1 MLHPPRV
8 RTDSRGHGQ
17 DHARPRT
24 ARAGAVMLTVRPLYC
39 PETGVLST
47 AQAPL
52 MRGRRHAA
60 AHHFQHVPAST
71 AQSLLPAKGR
81 RGARVTAVISSPFLV
96 IFAVIAAGPGLRRG
110 RVICSGVLA
119 VAAVTAAGLS

>member
-1 MLHPPRV
+1 
-8 RTDSRGHGQ
+8 
-17 DHARPRT
+17 
-24 ARAGAVMLTVRPLYC
+24 MLTVRPLYC
-39 PETGVLST
+39 PATGVPST
-47 AQAPL
+47 AQAPR

-81 RGARVTAVISSPFLV
+81 RGARVTAVISSPFLGV
-96 IFAVIAAGPGLRRG
+96 FSVIAAGPGLRRG

-119 VAAVTAAGLS
+119 VAAVTAAGLSWSAAAAERVRRCASRARWPASVGAEC